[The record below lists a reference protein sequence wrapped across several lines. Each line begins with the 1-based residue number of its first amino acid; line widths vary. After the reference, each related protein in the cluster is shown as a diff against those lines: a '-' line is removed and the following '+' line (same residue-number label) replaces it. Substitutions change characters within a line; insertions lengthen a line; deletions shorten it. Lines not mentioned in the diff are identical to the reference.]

1 MSSKFSIAKKPIICR
16 NDYLEILQ
24 KCRMNGFVKIITGIR
39 RCGKSFLLTTL
50 YRQFLLDDGV
60 PASHIVTIDLD
71 DDDMKPLRN
80 PLRLSEY
87 VRRKVRGGKH
97 PYYVFID
104 EIQRSQKIL
113 PDDVDLTRIAPED
126 REDAY
131 VTFYDVL
138 NGLRKIPHVDL
149 YVTGS
154 NSKTLSK
161 DIPTH
166 FRDRGQQIHVR
177 PLSFSE
183 YLPVSGFAQDK
194 AEAFARYL
202 VWGGMP
208 VAALESDDK
217 DRSRYLKGLF
227 EEVYVKDIRER
238 YGIKDDSALLAVL
251 DILSSDIGSL
261 TNPHRIG
268 NTMDSLLKLRVSD
281 NTLKSYMDHLEDAF
295 LFSKARRF
303 EVKGRKYI
311 DSPCKYYSADL
322 GLRNARLNF
331 RDTDSSHPMEN
342 AIYNELCLRGYN
354 VDVGVVPI
362 ATRTNGVKE
371 TRQHE
376 IDFVVNRGNDKIY
389 IQSAKKLGSEEKAE
403 QEKLPLKRSGDF
415 FRKVIV
421 TEGYSQPMADE
432 DGIVHVGVIPFLLDR
447 GILSDLMKG

>member
-1 MSSKFSIAKKPIICR
+1 
-16 NDYLEILQ
+16 
-24 KCRMNGFVKIITGIR
+24 
-39 RCGKSFLLTTL
+39 
-50 YRQFLLDDGV
+50 
-60 PASHIVTIDLD
+60 
-71 DDDMKPLRN
+71 MKPLRN

-87 VRRKVRGGKH
+87 VRRKIKGGRQ

-113 PDDVDLTRIAPED
+113 PDDVDLSRIAPED

-166 FRDRGQQIHVR
+166 FRDRGQQIQVR
-177 PLSFSE
+177 PLSFAE
-183 YLPVSGFAQDK
+183 YLPVSGVPNDK

-208 VAALESDDK
+208 AAVLESDDN

-238 YGIKDDSALLAVL
+238 YGIKDDTALLAVL
-251 DILSSDIGSL
+251 DVLSSDIGSL

-295 LFSKARRF
+295 LFAKARRY

-311 DSPCKYYSADL
+311 DSPCKYYSTDL
-322 GLRNARLNF
+322 GLRNARLPQHLQLL
-331 RDTDSSHPMEN
+331 RDRRGEVRLARASRRGGRRRNRRAARSALRLQRRQP
-342 AIYNELCLRGYN
+342 LRGPRIRTAALPCAEAAEEE
-354 VDVGVVPI
+354 VG
-362 ATRTNGVKE
+362 RTHDAQGGGG
-371 TRQHE
+371 
-376 IDFVVNRGNDKIY
+376 RGD
-389 IQSAKKLGSEEKAE
+389 ARRAG
-403 QEKLPLKRSGDF
+403 
-415 FRKVIV
+415 
-421 TEGYSQPMADE
+421 
-432 DGIVHVGVIPFLLDR
+432 
-447 GILSDLMKG
+447 

>member
-1 MSSKFSIAKKPIICR
+1 MKEKVICR
-16 NDYLEILQ
+16 DAYLAILQ
-24 KCRMNGFVKIITGIR
+24 KCRLNGFVKIITGIR
-39 RCGKSFLLTTL
+39 RCGKSFLLNTL

-60 PASHIVTIDLD
+60 SASHIISIDLD

-87 VRRKVRGGKH
+87 VRQKVKGGRH

-104 EIQRSQKIL
+104 EIQRSQKVL
-113 PDDVDLTRIAPED
+113 PEDVDLDRIAPED

-138 NGLRKIPHVDL
+138 NGLRKIPYVDL

-166 FRDRGQQIHVR
+166 FRDRGQQIQVR
-177 PLSFSE
+177 PLSFAE
-183 YLPVSGFAQDK
+183 YLPVSGVPNDK

-202 VWGGMP
+202 IWGGMP
-208 VAALESDDK
+208 AAVLESDDN

-238 YGIKDDSALLAVL
+238 YGIRDDMALLAVL

-295 LFSKARRF
+295 LFAKARRY

-311 DSPCKYYSADL
+311 DSPCKYYSTDL

-331 RDTDSSHPMEN
+331 SDTDQSHPMEN

-362 ATRTNGVKE
+362 ATRKNGVKE

-389 IQSAKKLGSEEKAE
+389 IQSALTLDTKEKAE
-403 QEKLPLKRSGDF
+403 QEKLSLKRSGDF

-421 TEGYSQPMADE
+421 TGGYSQPLADD

-447 GILSDLMKG
+447 SVLSELMKG